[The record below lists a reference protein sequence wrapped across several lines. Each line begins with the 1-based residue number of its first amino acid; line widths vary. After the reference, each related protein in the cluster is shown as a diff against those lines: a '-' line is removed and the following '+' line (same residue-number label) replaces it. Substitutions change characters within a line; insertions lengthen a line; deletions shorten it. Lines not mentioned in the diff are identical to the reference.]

1 MSRADGNDKTPFAS
15 VNGFATGPAT
25 VVQYERNGAW
35 VVVAHG
41 AFDMN
46 SISPLAE
53 AMEIVAQQHPR
64 VVVDTSGVS
73 FADSTFLNILLHIR
87 RLTELRVAAPTRQL
101 LRILEMTGADTVL
114 DVRATVEDAL
124 A

>member
-1 MSRADGNDKTPFAS
+1 MERDGP
-15 VNGFATGPAT
+15 
-25 VVQYERNGAW
+25 W

-41 AFDMN
+41 ALRHGL
-46 SISPLAE
+46 ISPLAE
-53 AMEIVAQQHPR
+53 ALEIAAQKHPS

-73 FADSTFLNILLHIR
+73 FADSTLLNILLHIR
-87 RLTELRVAAPTRQL
+87 RLTALRVAAPTRQL

-114 DVRATVEDAL
+114 DVHATVEDAL